1 MRYEKPQLVFLAQAA
16 KAVRASG
23 NKPSNEEIDG
33 AFPLQTAS
41 AYEADE

>member
-1 MRYEKPQLVFLAQAA
+1 MKYEKPELVLLAQAA
-16 KAVRASG
+16 KAVRGSG
-23 NKPSNEEIDG
+23 TKPSNVEIDG